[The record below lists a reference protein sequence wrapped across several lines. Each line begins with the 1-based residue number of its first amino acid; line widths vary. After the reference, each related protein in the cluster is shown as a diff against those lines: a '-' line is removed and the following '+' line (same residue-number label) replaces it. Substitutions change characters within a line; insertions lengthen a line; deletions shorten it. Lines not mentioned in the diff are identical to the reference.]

1 MERNLTFKNLN
12 NEQTADDFI
21 FASFISDLDFIKD
34 DMIMLKTLLGYR
46 NLKMIKLNKL
56 RAVSAIDL
64 AIVALQELRKSIGEV
79 E

>member
-46 NLKMIKLNKL
+46 NLEMIKLNKL

-64 AIVALQELRKSIGEV
+64 AIVALQELRKGISEV